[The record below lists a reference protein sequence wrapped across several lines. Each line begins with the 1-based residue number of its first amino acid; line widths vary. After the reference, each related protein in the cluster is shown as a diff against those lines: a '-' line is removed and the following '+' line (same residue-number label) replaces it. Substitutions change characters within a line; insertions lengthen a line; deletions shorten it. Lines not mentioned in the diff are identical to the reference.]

1 VAEEGHVRLFAALT
15 PRHEPHYRRLEGH
28 RRLGYD
34 APCQPS
40 AGAGKTPYHL
50 DSHLILKSESK
61 LKTKIVVKLEPRYG
75 IEP

>member
-1 VAEEGHVRLFAALT
+1 MSLIIVGQRDTGVLDTKL
-15 PRHEPHYRRLEGH
+15 
-28 RRLGYD
+28 
-34 APCQPS
+34 PCQPS

-61 LKTKIVVKLEPRYG
+61 LKSKLAVELEPRYG